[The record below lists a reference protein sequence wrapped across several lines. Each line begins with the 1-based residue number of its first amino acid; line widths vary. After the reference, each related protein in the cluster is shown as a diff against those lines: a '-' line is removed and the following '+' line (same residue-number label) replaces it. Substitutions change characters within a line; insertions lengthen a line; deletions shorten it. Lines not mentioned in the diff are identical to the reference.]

1 MKLSKGEL
9 SLRLQNSSR
18 DNCINWRGAVLRT
31 GDNVVY
37 KAKHQRQ
44 SIVGQIIDIKEQG
57 RIPKGERSLVESP
70 GKIQSTRMVL
80 MRIRSGIDD
89 RNVRRPDPM
98 EYCHVGDT
106 LKELVDSYECEWV
119 PATAVINICFV
130 FHIDSIQK
138 GLFSCQGMNAVF
150 YVRFL
155 KSRNGRLIPIA
166 EKDWL
171 PFYGDPEQIW
181 MQLMSLKT
189 EVQKMLSRGGEW
201 NGRTVSAKLTGI
213 PSSFYGYILEEI
225 NQRTMALVPHG
236 VIKNSRCRKVM
247 FDNLSACNVRTKF
260 QTDILRFLEEEH
272 LDAVRNVFGNTFGVG
287 CCIQVP
293 SMKMLKDN
301 PSLKATVWLRNMD
314 PIRVVSC
321 ISDEEDVEPG
331 KEKPIAVGSSVA
343 KEKVKRMK
351 LLSSYR
357 DLDIRYSVGRNRVP
371 EMLVQCRFVKLRG
384 DSIAVFKLHRRIS
397 NESESDSDSSSLHV
411 EIGDYLHVQGK
422 KAYV

>member
-44 SIVGQIIDIKEQG
+44 LIVGQIIDIKEQG

-171 PFYGDPEQIW
+171 PFYRDP
-181 MQLMSLKT
+181 KF
-189 EVQKMLSRGGEW
+189 
-201 NGRTVSAKLTGI
+201 
-213 PSSFYGYILEEI
+213 PLEE
-225 NQRTMALVPHG
+225 
-236 VIKNSRCRKVM
+236 
-247 FDNLSACNVRTKF
+247 
-260 QTDILRFLEEEH
+260 
-272 LDAVRNVFGNTFGVG
+272 
-287 CCIQVP
+287 
-293 SMKMLKDN
+293 
-301 PSLKATVWLRNMD
+301 
-314 PIRVVSC
+314 
-321 ISDEEDVEPG
+321 
-331 KEKPIAVGSSVA
+331 
-343 KEKVKRMK
+343 
-351 LLSSYR
+351 SY
-357 DLDIRYSVGRNRVP
+357 P
-371 EMLVQCRFVKLRG
+371 E
-384 DSIAVFKLHRRIS
+384 
-397 NESESDSDSSSLHV
+397 
-411 EIGDYLHVQGK
+411 
-422 KAYV
+422 